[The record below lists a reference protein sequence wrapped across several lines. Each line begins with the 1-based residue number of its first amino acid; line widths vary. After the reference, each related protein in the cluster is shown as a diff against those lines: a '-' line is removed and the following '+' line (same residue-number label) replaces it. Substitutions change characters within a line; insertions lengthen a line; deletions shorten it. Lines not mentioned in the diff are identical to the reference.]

1 MSTESAAPLHKI
13 PLTNGAAVELA
24 TLTSQ
29 QVRGLLTKRHLIH
42 RVSQFVK
49 EHLRD
54 LPHECR
60 DPDAMADWADEPFIA
75 PEVRE
80 RTRDALKAL
89 VRAAADKGVLPCTA
103 GAGHLLEVLGLADEE
118 G

>member
-1 MSTESAAPLHKI
+1 MSTESTAPLHKI

-24 TLTSQ
+24 MLASPG
-29 QVRGLLTKRHLIH
+29 VRGLLTKPVHIR
-42 RVSQFVK
+42 RVSQFIR
-49 EHLRD
+49 EHMRD
-54 LPHECR
+54 LPR
-60 DPDAMADWADEPFIA
+60 DCKDPGEMADWADEDFIA

-89 VRAAADKGVLPCTA
+89 VKAACDKGVLPCTA

-118 G
+118 

>member
-1 MSTESAAPLHKI
+1 MTDSAAPIHKI

-24 TLTSQ
+24 ILASQ
-29 QVRGLLTKRHLIH
+29 RHLMTKPALIR
-42 RVSQFVK
+42 RVSRFVK

-54 LPHECR
+54 LP
-60 DPDAMADWADEPFIA
+60 PDCKEPSEMADWADAPFIC

-80 RTRDALKAL
+80 RERDALKAL
-89 VRAAADKGVLPCTA
+89 VKAAADKAVLPCTA